1 MWSFLKSKGLL
12 FDGIVLITYVFILYN
27 ISHIVEFIQ
36 GFGAMLTPFVFGFVI
51 AYLINPL
58 ISFIRRNYLKIVK
71 KECPIWLGMLLAYLF
86 LLFIILF
93 LCLSIF
99 PPVFESMNTLGQEIP
114 NAIREGYAWIETEGL
129 PRLSELTNNV
139 VSIPSLENIFTMD
152 IDNLMTKFSDW
163 VLPIFEFTKN
173 VTTFFVNSILGLLIS
188 IYMLMHKH
196 IYKAQAKKL
205 VLAITPKNISLKILD
220 AARYVHNTFSRYIA
234 ARVVDSTIIGI
245 LCYIGCLILGFDNS
259 MLIAVVVGVTNVIPY
274 FGPFIG
280 AIPCAL
286 VVLLQGPK
294 EMIIF
299 CIFILILQQFDG
311 NILGPKLLG
320 DSLGITSMWV
330 LFAVVITTWI
340 FGIVGMVIGVPL
352 FTIFYMVIREG
363 VYYLLNKKGYSCD
376 TESYMTKNDYM
387 TPIFTFK
394 KKKK

>member
-1 MWSFLKSKGLL
+1 MFSLFKSKGFLL
-12 FDGIVLITYVFILYN
+12 DGILLITYVFILYHLSS
-27 ISHIVEFIQ
+27 II
-36 GFGAMLTPFVFGFVI
+36 GFVGSFGVMLTPFVFGFVI
-51 AYLINPL
+51 AYLMNPL
-58 ISFIRRNYLKIVK
+58 ISFIRRSYLKLVK
-71 KECPIWLGMLLAYLF
+71 KECPVWMGLLLAYLCLF
-86 LLFIILF
+86 FIILF
-93 LCLSIF
+93 LCFSIF
-99 PPVFESMNTLGQEIP
+99 PPVFESINILGQEIP
-114 NAIREGYAWIETEGL
+114 KAIKDGYAWIETEGL
-129 PRLSELTNNV
+129 TRLSELTHNTI
-139 VSIPSLENIFTMD
+139 SIPSLENIFTMD
-152 IDNLMTKFSDW
+152 IDNLMVKFSDW

-173 VTTFFVNSILGLLIS
+173 VTTFFVNSILGLVIS

-234 ARVVDSTIIGI
+234 ARVLDSIIIGI
-245 LCYIGCLILGFDNS
+245 LCYIGCIILGFDNA

-294 EMIIF
+294 EMLIF
-299 CIFILILQQFDG
+299 CIFVLILQQFDG

-320 DSLGITSMWV
+320 DSLGITSLWV
-330 LFAVVITTWI
+330 LFAVVITTWL
-340 FGIVGMVIGVPL
+340 FGIVGMIIGVPL